1 MIKRSD
7 RLETARCLIANNHV
21 RQGIQAAQI
30 AIGAEMR
37 VGLSA
42 LLVSLSNG
50 AVFQG
55 FSVIPDVQAAAAL
68 GLGDVWGN
76 QSATQMISHSS
87 STG

>member
-1 MIKRSD
+1 MIKRPD
-7 RLETARCLIANNHV
+7 QLENARCLIANNHV
-21 RQGIQAAQI
+21 REGIQVTQI

-42 LLVSLSNG
+42 RLVSFGNG

-76 QSATQMISHSS
+76 QSAAQMISHSS